1 MLTAIVTRLGEAAV
15 SVRLVSADSAI
26 PTEVVD
32 SAENEELMTMSA
44 EPTSDAV
51 PTEASEEV
59 PVAAEARALSA
70 ETGTVEVVDAGPNPI
85 ARAKTSRVKWIR

>member
-1 MLTAIVTRLGEAAV
+1 MLTAIVTRSGEAAV
-15 SVRLVSADSAI
+15 AVRLVSADSAT

-51 PTEASEEV
+51 T
-59 PVAAEARALSA
+59 R
-70 ETGTVEVVDAGPNPI
+70 
-85 ARAKTSRVKWIR
+85 R